1 MSGHFAYTYIRMC
14 TKCIQKALD
23 SIPSTHVVAHNP
35 CMGGSD
41 VLFWLLHVQGRANNP
56 LHFTLMQNR
65 HDLTLGQGFVA
76 QFLIQALERQAGL

>member
-1 MSGHFAYTYIRMC
+1 MC

-35 CMGGSD
+35 CMGGGGLTPFSGFCMSK
-41 VLFWLLHVQGRANNP
+41 VPPPFGRANNP

-65 HDLTLGQGFVA
+65 HDLTLGQGFAA